1 MKALKKI
8 REQVEKGGQNQGIF
22 VFIFSK
28 SQSLYILRLSSV
40 IIRPKKLAT
49 VLYSARPL

>member
-22 VFIFSK
+22 ACSFAK
-28 SQSLYILRLSSV
+28 SQALYGIFACSIEV
-40 IIRPKKLAT
+40 IQ
-49 VLYSARPL
+49 